1 MEENIEPLAN
11 RYIAVK
17 TPEVEYVDD
26 ILLLGECLFAVDR
39 DEWYGFQKY
48 ITEKELLVY
57 SSEDK
62 EINIVPLYYGA
73 KTFEVDE
80 KTSMFLLLHGTNK
93 ALKYIRK
100 GIVIPRN
107 RLNLYN
113 IFNILALFGVIE
125 KLQNDYVVIDC
136 VSISKGNYYGI
147 EKDPTVLAWKLP
159 SCQNE
164 IESCK
169 AINEKLME
177 EALSANRNSLR
188 SILRANKFWCDLCI
202 SNRHIDFKL
211 IVPDDVC
218 LWNPEVFVELKHN
231 DNIGYLSPYNWTA
244 PPIYNKKKTSLHYFI
259 NDFLPSLT
267 TENYQEKL
275 TLFFST

>member
-26 ILLLGECLFAVDR
+26 ILLLGECLFVVDR

-62 EINIVPLYYGA
+62 ETNIVPLYYGA

-80 KTSMFLLLHGTNK
+80 KTSMFLLLHGTDK

-125 KLQNDYVVIDC
+125 KLC
-136 VSISKGNYYGI
+136 
-147 EKDPTVLAWKLP
+147 
-159 SCQNE
+159 
-164 IESCK
+164 
-169 AINEKLME
+169 IN
-177 EALSANRNSLR
+177 
-188 SILRANKFWCDLCI
+188 F
-202 SNRHIDFKL
+202 
-211 IVPDDVC
+211 
-218 LWNPEVFVELKHN
+218 
-231 DNIGYLSPYNWTA
+231 
-244 PPIYNKKKTSLHYFI
+244 
-259 NDFLPSLT
+259 
-267 TENYQEKL
+267 
-275 TLFFST
+275 